1 VNATLTIGTLP
12 APAVASAEGAAF
24 GAGIALAAAG
34 VVLAGLGLW
43 TFLSLRSR
51 VAAAERHAAEAAR
64 NAEIASMTRGLAHE
78 IKNPLSTVALNAQL
92 LREEIL
98 DSPLADDDRAAMA
111 RRVDTLAREAG
122 RLRDILADFL
132 RYAGRLQRP
141 STCCSTPCRRWSRA
155 GNWW

>member
-1 VNATLTIGTLP
+1 MNATLTIGTLP

-111 RRVDTLAREAG
+111 RRVDTLAR
-122 RLRDILADFL
+122 
-132 RYAGRLQRP
+132 
-141 STCCSTPCRRWSRA
+141 
-155 GNWW
+155 